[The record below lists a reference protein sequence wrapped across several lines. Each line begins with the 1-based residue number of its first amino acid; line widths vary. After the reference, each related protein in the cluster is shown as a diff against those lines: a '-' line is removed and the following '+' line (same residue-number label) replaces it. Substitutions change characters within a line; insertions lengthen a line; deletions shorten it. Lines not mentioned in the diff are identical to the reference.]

1 MSCFQIGQHRA
12 RMLRAMF
19 YLGTII
25 TRIVMII
32 STKIITLIEDYYQ
45 VQTCTEIAFDYG
57 GSLSKAVSL
66 YPQYA
71 NSGPN
76 ANVIFKE
83 AFNAGPES
91 VGAALGLSFGM
102 ALWLSILMH
111 LVGVERLRN
120 VSLERQLEAGME
132 NSGSVGL
139 TSDTCRWGD
148 MLVWQPARSSYL
160 TPVLE
165 K

>member
-1 MSCFQIGQHRA
+1 
-12 RMLRAMF
+12 MF

-25 TRIVMII
+25 TTRIIMIV
-32 STKIITLIEDYYQ
+32 SAKIITLIGDYYQ

-111 LVGVERLRN
+111 LVGVEIYLNLAGSEGERLRN

>member
-1 MSCFQIGQHRA
+1 
-12 RMLRAMF
+12 MLRAMF

-111 LVGVERLRN
+111 LVGVEIYLNLAGSEGERLRN